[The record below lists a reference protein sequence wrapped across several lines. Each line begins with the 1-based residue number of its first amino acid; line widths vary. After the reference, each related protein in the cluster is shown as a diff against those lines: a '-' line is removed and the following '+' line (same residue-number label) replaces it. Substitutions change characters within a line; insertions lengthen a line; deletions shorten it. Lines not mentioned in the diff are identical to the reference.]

1 MAKKKHIDDTDY
13 QLNAERESE
22 QLLDLIMPGEEVAP
36 VASAT
41 PQADATTPVA
51 APKDTNDKDID
62 DDNDEALDKKTA
74 QQRLFESLTDD
85 EGEKSEGGLSFVL
98 GGNILTTKWL
108 RKQILWLVM
117 VVALAMLYVSNRYYA
132 QKQEVHIQHLKR
144 ELKENHYNA
153 MARSAQLMRLYRR
166 STIIEH
172 LENIPGNDLIMP
184 PKQPAVIP
192 NP

>member
-22 QLLDLIMPGEEVAP
+22 QLLDLIMPGEEVTP
-36 VASAT
+36 MASAT
-41 PQADATTPVA
+41 PQADATTPLA
-51 APKDTNDKDID
+51 TPKNTTDKEAD
-62 DDNDEALDKKTA
+62 DDNDETFEKKSA

-85 EGEKSEGGLSFVL
+85 EGERSEGGLSFVL
-98 GGNILTTKWL
+98 GGSILTTKWL

-117 VVALAMLYVSNRYYA
+117 VVALTMLYVSNRYYA

-153 MARSAQLMRLYRR
+153 MARAAQLMRLYRR

-172 LENIPGNDLIMP
+172 LKNIPGNDLIMP

-192 NP
+192 NE